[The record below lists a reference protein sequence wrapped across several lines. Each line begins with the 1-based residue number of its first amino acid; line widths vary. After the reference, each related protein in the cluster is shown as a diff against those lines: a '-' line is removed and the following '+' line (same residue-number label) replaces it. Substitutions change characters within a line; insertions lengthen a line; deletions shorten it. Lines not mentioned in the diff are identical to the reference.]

1 MAASV
6 AASEY
11 AAASKYSSS
20 SKYANLPDIDVGQ
33 PDVYETPDVP
43 DTEDQYGN
51 EAFAE
56 QPLSE
61 DISVASITA
70 NKAAERF
77 RVSSGDIDGKKSA
90 LVRYQRSLFRTLQL
104 ESLFISASGGSNN
117 DNSSIEVRSGGAA
130 GGSSHPVLVN
140 ETPEQRLRRLVY
152 ETQELEQ
159 QLAAN
164 ATDSSVA
171 SSKQNVALM
180 ELVAGLNA
188 DLAQLSDKTR
198 SAGSGLVPQALWQ
211 RLEAAALA
219 GDDGDKMEVDEARDA
234 VEGGTHGEM
243 RTRSRNTGTASTDAE
258 EGVGQMEARI
268 AALERT
274 LGAAHSL
281 PKDPSVGHALVD
293 TVSRLRKQIEIL
305 ADPHRVDAIHRRVK
319 QALVDMDRLEAVA
332 NAQTQGTKSTALGG
346 ADGAKGSSSTDTAG
360 ASGAQTI
367 DPAVARR
374 VEETYEKL
382 VGIDSFIELVPATA
396 RRLQSLAKLHAQASD
411 VVARIGGIESEQQ
424 SIGEELGIIKDIA
437 AGLKTSMADNATVL
451 KDNMRHLDTRI
462 GSLNDRLSALLRN

>member
-20 SKYANLPDIDVGQ
+20 SKYANLPDIDVDQ

-51 EAFAE
+51 EAVAE

-104 ESLFISASGGSNN
+104 ESLFTSASGGSNS

-130 GGSSHPVLVN
+130 GGLSHPMLVN

-211 RLEAAALA
+211 RLEAAAPA
-219 GDDGDKMEVDEARDA
+219 GADGNKMEVDEAGDA
-234 VEGGTHGEM
+234 VEGGTQGKARM
-243 RTRSRNTGTASTDAE
+243 RSRNTGTASMDAE

-274 LGAAHSL
+274 LGSAHSL
-281 PKDPSVGHALVD
+281 PKDPSVGHALID

-319 QALVDMDRLEAVA
+319 QALVDMDRLEAAA
-332 NAQTQGTKSTALGG
+332 NAQTQ
-346 ADGAKGSSSTDTAG
+346 GSSSTDTAG
-360 ASGAQTI
+360 ASGAQTM
-367 DPAVARR
+367 DPAVAKRID
-374 VEETYEKL
+374 ETYEKL
-382 VGIDSFIELVPATA
+382 VGIDTLIELVPATA

-462 GSLNDRLSALLRN
+462 GSLNDRLSALARN